1 MYGLRW
7 ILVNRAASNVS
18 TALGEKS
25 VPGSALFQGTAINTS
40 MLQAATAPEQ
50 NS

>member
-1 MYGLRW
+1 MLAERT
-7 ILVNRAASNVS
+7 R
-18 TALGEKS
+18 
-25 VPGSALFQGTAINTS
+25 PGKALFDGTAIDTS